1 MSLWGNL
8 DGVTGNSKPTYSNTT
23 TTFGVS
29 VTEQSNTQAITIQTL

>member
-8 DGVTGNSKPTYSNTT
+8 DNATGNNKPKYSNTS